1 MTLSVGQSERV
12 NIQSGRF
19 PYKAEVVDKNVVEVS
34 VKDATIT
41 IKALKEGRK
50 DVNVTDKVGAKGRI
64 AVMVSK

>member
-1 MTLSVGQSERV
+1 MTLSVGKSERV

-41 IKALKEGRK
+41 ITVLKEGRT